1 MPTRTKRG
9 HGPRVQITIYLY
21 PSLHKHS
28 TRKSAGV
35 ACAKAPQSPRKQL
48 RPRSSDRTPFRAC
61 SALGDVRVHPCD
73 EHDQTNEAGHRG
85 K

>member
-1 MPTRTKRG
+1 MYQTHSHQTRI
-9 HGPRVQITIYLY
+9 HITIYVY
-21 PSLHKHS
+21 PALAKYSA
-28 TRKSAGV
+28 RQSAGV